1 MAMQARC
8 IAAVNAAAG
17 RTLTKSQLDNIES
30 QIKTMSTV
38 LAYRDRQAW
47 ASLTPEQR
55 TIAAA
60 TAAVQEAQH
69 QAALTRQRQHL
80 QILRTV
86 ETGDRVDTLQA
97 SYKTSRSDAL
107 MRDMDNTNSYINGIR
122 DYYWSQLREV
132 FDAVTS
138 NDGVSVG
145 RRALQFLFDLDNPVM
160 TRDLAVEIFARGQGG
175 TGNKLAQAAAK
186 AWGDTLGAMN
196 TRFNSAGGDVRQL
209 DYGYLPQASD
219 QARVRGAGRDTWVQ
233 KTLPRLDRSRY
244 LTPEGR
250 LMNDAELSDFLN
262 HAYETLSTGGLNQLT
277 PGQSQG
283 TGARAN
289 QGSQHRQLH
298 FKDGQAYL
306 EYMGEYG
313 AGSMYDAMTSH
324 ISGMARS
331 LGLVERY
338 GPNPEL
344 QMRVQM
350 DIAKKQDGGVRRS
363 MLTTPEARWNVLS
376 GKSGAAQGASFARV
390 ASDVRNIQVAGKL
403 GRAVLASITDIPT
416 MLLTSGYNKLGY
428 WNTLR
433 NIGAQFDSNT
443 RDFLTSHS
451 VIAESL
457 VSDLNRWSGDN
468 IRNNW
473 SGKVANS
480 VMRLSLM
487 NAWTDTMRRAY
498 QMTMMGGMGKMA
510 GTQWGALTDFDRIRM
525 ERHGI
530 TADDWAVINSAQLT
544 DYRGAR
550 YLTPE
555 AIMASGDPQ
564 AAQVVSKVLGL
575 IREESEFAVI
585 NPDLAT
591 RAAQTG
597 GGQSAGS
604 VGGELSRAAMQFKSF
619 PFAMISRHFRR
630 MVDAPRE
637 ADGAPAVANRLAYGS
652 ALMLSTTVA
661 GGVAFQLKEMLSGRD
676 PVPVNS
682 GRFWTE
688 ALVQGG
694 GLSIVGD
701 LLFNDPRESPGGFAS
716 TLSSLVMGPSGGTA
730 ADVLA
735 IGVENAW
742 RLGSGDELN
751 IGASAARTVRSITP
765 YGNLWWASAAIDH
778 GFFHALQE
786 NLSPGYLSRMERR
799 ARRENDQEYWWQLGP
814 GLPDRG
820 PDMSQLWSR

>member
-1 MAMQARC
+1 MAMQPRC

-17 RTLTKSQLDNIES
+17 RKLTKSQLDAIED
-30 QIKTMSTV
+30 QINTMATM

-47 ASLTPEQR
+47 AGMTPEQR
-55 TIAAA
+55 SMTAAV
-60 TAAVQEAQH
+60 AAVQEAKH
-69 QAALTRQRQHL
+69 QASLKRQRQQL

-86 ETGDRVDTLQA
+86 ETGDRVDTLQK
-97 SYKTSRSDAL
+97 SYDTSRSDAL

-122 DYYWSQLREV
+122 DFYWSQLRQV
-132 FDAVTS
+132 FDAVMST
-138 NDGVSVG
+138 DGVSAG
-145 RRALQFLFDLDNPVM
+145 RRALQFLFDLDNPIM
-160 TRDLAVEIFARGQGG
+160 TRDLAIEIFARGQGG

-186 AWGDTLGAMN
+186 AWGDTLTAMN
-196 TRFNSAGGDVRQL
+196 TRFNSAGGDVREL

-233 KTLPRLDRSRY
+233 RTLPRLDRTRY

-250 LMNDAELSDFLN
+250 LMNDAELTNFLN
-262 HAYETLSTGGLNQLT
+262 HAYETLSTGGLNNLI

-306 EYMGEYG
+306 DYMGEYG

-338 GPNPEL
+338 GPNPEH

-350 DIAKKQDGGVRRS
+350 DTAEIQDGAVQRS

-376 GKSGAAQGASFARV
+376 GKSGAVQNASIARV
-390 ASDVRNIQVAGKL
+390 GSDVRNLQVAGKL
-403 GRAVLASITDIPT
+403 GRAVIASITDIPT

-428 WNTLR
+428 WNALR

-451 VIAESL
+451 IIAESL

-487 NAWTDTMRRAY
+487 NAWTDTMRRSF

-510 GTQWGALTDFDRIRM
+510 GTQWAALTDFDRIRM

-530 TADDWAVINSAQLT
+530 TADDWDIINRAQLT

-564 AAQVVSKVLGL
+564 APQVVSKVLGL
-575 IREESEFAVI
+575 IRDESEFAVI

-597 GGQSAGS
+597 GGQSAGT
-604 VGGELSRAAMQFKSF
+604 VGGELSRTVMQFKSF

-630 MVDAPRE
+630 MLDAPRG

-652 ALMLSTTVA
+652 ALMLGTTVA
-661 GGVAFQLKEMLSGRD
+661 GGIAYQLKEILSGRD

-716 TLSSLVMGPSGGTA
+716 TLASTFMGPTGGTM
-730 ADVLA
+730 ADLGA
-735 IGVENAW
+735 IAVENSW
-742 RLGSGDELN
+742 RAITGDELN
-751 IGASAARTVRSITP
+751 FGASTARTIRSITP

-786 NLSPGYLSRMERR
+786 NLSPGYLSRVERR
-799 ARRENDQEYWWQLGP
+799 AWREHEQDHWWQLGP
-814 GLPDRG
+814 GLPDRA
-820 PDMSQLWSR
+820 PDFGRIWQ